1 MVLWYIWSTSRSGIA
16 WFPPVSAAAVR
27 RVVLA
32 VGWVLLTEDVQEQEQ
47 QQEEEEERHDYGIMI
62 SFLPLAAGALVPFV
76 IRTDRA
82 VAGCDTARGLL
93 RAEPVALALR

>member
-47 QQEEEEERHDYGIMI
+47 QQQE
-62 SFLPLAAGALVPFV
+62 
-76 IRTDRA
+76 
-82 VAGCDTARGLL
+82 
-93 RAEPVALALR
+93 